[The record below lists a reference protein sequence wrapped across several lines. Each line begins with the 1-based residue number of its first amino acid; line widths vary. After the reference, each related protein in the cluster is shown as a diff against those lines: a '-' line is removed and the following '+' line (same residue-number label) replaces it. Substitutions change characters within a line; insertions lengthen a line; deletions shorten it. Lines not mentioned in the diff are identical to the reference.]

1 MPMLHLCQ
9 RLSKEEMLRE
19 KFSYLR
25 KLEQLE
31 KKGVE
36 LTKKYSM
43 ESSLSEMMGEY
54 EMIMNEKEKQNSVK
68 FQGNMLSALING
80 IEFLNNKFDPFDVHL
95 MVGGNNLMK
104 MLTIM
109 MKFSANFTKNTNPK
123 PRWHRNLN

>member
-1 MPMLHLCQ
+1 MIKWIEKSQLEHTINLGKASSENATDNKTWDGYGQFNNIPLNPDADVTPTP

-54 EMIMNEKEKQNSVK
+54 EMIIGRKRKT
-68 FQGNMLSALING
+68 
-80 IEFLNNKFDPFDVHL
+80 EFC
-95 MVGGNNLMK
+95 
-104 MLTIM
+104 
-109 MKFSANFTKNTNPK
+109 
-123 PRWHRNLN
+123 